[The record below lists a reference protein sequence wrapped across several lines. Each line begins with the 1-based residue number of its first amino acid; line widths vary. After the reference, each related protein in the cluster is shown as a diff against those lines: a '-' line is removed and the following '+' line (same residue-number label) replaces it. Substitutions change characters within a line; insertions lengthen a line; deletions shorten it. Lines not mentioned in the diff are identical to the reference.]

1 MLGNLMKS
9 EYFHIGFS
17 FLLGLGIVAILRPV
31 CQGDKCTI
39 NKAPAPTDWNN
50 TVYSIGSKC
59 YEFKTD
65 VVDCPKAAG
74 AQSPI
79 ESFQSATR
87 NSHLRLDGPE

>member
-1 MLGNLMKS
+1 MKS

-17 FLLGLGIVAILRPV
+17 FLVGLGIVAILRPI
-31 CQGDKCTI
+31 CQGEGCNV
-39 NKAPAPTDWNN
+39 NKAPPPADWNN
-50 TVYSIGSKC
+50 AVYSIGAKC

-65 VVDCPKAAG
+65 VVDCPKTTG

-79 ESFQSATR
+79 ESFQSAAR